1 MTMDDRC
8 DFPAAHSMD
17 TTWFAVDRD
26 GHVAAFESGE
36 AGAVPT
42 EAYLDDAHE
51 TLEQLAAMPEVE
63 AIAEV
68 RRGEHV
74 EYCLG
79 NLVMLL
85 GDGVRPPEGAVAVT
99 TSHGRGWR
107 VTMHD
112 DRCKA
117 IHARGDCAGC
127 AHGALVDDELI
138 DAGSRGLFVYDHDA
152 SNGNGI
158 AGPYRRTS
166 SPARPATAASLPP
179 DVMAHAAHF
188 DGRFVDTASIQPVE
202 HWPSDAWGASFLA
215 SDGRTVSAIP
225 GKEDEYATEVAQMGD
240 VAGWTIVRPEELPTA
255 RLRATTKRPWWRV
268 LFGGKGG
275 KDD

>member
-1 MTMDDRC
+1 MDDPC

-26 GHVAAFESGE
+26 GHVAAFDSGE

-42 EAYLDDAHE
+42 GAYLDDSHE
-51 TLEQLAAMPEVE
+51 TLEQLAALPEIE

-74 EYCLG
+74 DYCLG

-117 IHARGDCAGC
+117 MHARGDCAGC
-127 AHGALVDDELI
+127 AHGAFVDDELV

-158 AGPYRRTS
+158 AGPYSRTS
-166 SPARPATAASLPP
+166 SPSRPATAASLPP
-179 DVMAHAAHF
+179 EVTAHAAHF
-188 DGRFVDTASIQPVE
+188 DGRFADVATIQPVE
-202 HWPSDAWGASFLA
+202 HWPSDAWGAAFLA
-215 SDGRTVSAIP
+215 SDGRTVAPIP
-225 GKEDEYATEVAQMGD
+225 GKEEQYAAEVLEMGD
-240 VAGWTIVRPEELPTA
+240 VDGWDIQPPGAALPTA
-255 RLRATTKRPWWRV
+255 TAKAPAAKTPWWKR
-268 LFGGKGG
+268 LFGGKGRQ
-275 KDD
+275 DD